1 MPPDVAAL
9 VAACRPELLLERGLP
24 SILQQT
30 CKAGL
35 VVVINDSKVCS
46 SSHSNAPD
54 KPVEH
59 GLSKPCLV

>member
-1 MPPDVAAL
+1 MPPDVVAL
-9 VAACRPELLLERGLP
+9 VAACRPELLLDRSLP
-24 SILQQT
+24 GILQQT

-35 VVVINDSKVCS
+35 VVVIDDSKVCS
-46 SSHSNAPD
+46 SSPSNAPN